1 MTVIDTTGVVDFL
14 LGWRSAG
21 EVERLLEEEKE
32 LRAPDIV
39 VFEVLS
45 TLRRQVQRGLLP
57 RERAQSA
64 LLDLEGV
71 PVGLHPSLPLRLR
84 AWELRE
90 NLTAADALFVAL
102 AEELREPLATKDAA
116 LARACA
122 SAASVEVEVIE
133 LP

>member
-14 LGWRSAG
+14 LDWRSAG

-45 TLRRQVQRGLLP
+45 TLRRQAQRGVLP
-57 RERAQSA
+57 RARAQTA
-64 LLDLEGV
+64 LLDLEDV
-71 PVGLHPSLPLRLR
+71 PVRLYPSLPLRFR

-90 NLTAADALFVAL
+90 NITAADALFVAL
-102 AEELREPLATKDAA
+102 AEELQEPLATKDGV
-116 LARACA
+116 LARAC
-122 SAASVEVEVIE
+122 SSSPSVEVEVIE